1 MTCLA
6 GMMVA
11 ASGVPSRVV
20 LTDGNALSVAASGVP
35 SRVVLTD
42 GNALSVSN
50 VNTAL
55 QHNTLP
61 VQPST
66 RVLRWGVE
74 EEVAPYRDKV
84 DVAMCA
90 DCLFFDE
97 GRESLVRTL
106 VSVLRVGGK
115 ALVVAPARSG
125 TFHSFATLCR
135 PYFTVSMVT
144 EYDRVVHQHVNKCS
158 RDPHYSENLHFPL
171 LMILHK
177 LNNNNNNNNN

>member
-6 GMMVA
+6 GMM
-11 ASGVPSRVV
+11 
-20 LTDGNALSVAASGVP
+20 VAASGVP

-177 LNNNNNNNNN
+177 LNNNNNNNHNN